1 MCVSINLPPLQEFS
15 VLGKGGGG
23 DLHRLSFL
31 KNVLITFL
39 CLESFIEEVEAEEQE
54 DGEGPQARWEELP
67 VEVWQ
72 LIFQRVPLLDLVTS
86 GRRVCQRWNQI
97 ITDDSVC
104 YYSFT
109 RGKQPCMTLYHLCT
123 C

>member
-15 VLGKGGGG
+15 VLGGGGG
-23 DLHRLSFL
+23 GICIGYPFL

-54 DGEGPQARWEELP
+54 DGEGPQPRWEELP

-86 GRRVCQRWNQI
+86 GRRVCQRWNEI
-97 ITDDSVC
+97 ITDDSVR
-104 YYSFT
+104 YDSFT
-109 RGKQPCMTLYHLCT
+109 RGKQPHMTLYHLCT